1 MAAVRRLVLL
11 AAVVPV
17 SWVVA
22 CGSDTPAVYSDET
35 RANVLAGC
43 RAETDRPLVVD
54 LCACTY
60 RSVRSAISYERFQE
74 IDQQLRES
82 PDAPLPDDV
91 VALLAGCII
100 DVANL

>member
-1 MAAVRRLVLL
+1 MLL

-17 SWVVA
+17 FWVGA

-35 RANVLAGC
+35 RANVLAAC
-43 RAETDRPLVVD
+43 RADTDRPLVAD
-54 LCACTY
+54 ICACTY
-60 RSVRSAISYERFQE
+60 RSVRSGISYERFQQ

-82 PDAPLPDDV
+82 PETPLPEDV
-91 VALLAGCII
+91 VALLAECII